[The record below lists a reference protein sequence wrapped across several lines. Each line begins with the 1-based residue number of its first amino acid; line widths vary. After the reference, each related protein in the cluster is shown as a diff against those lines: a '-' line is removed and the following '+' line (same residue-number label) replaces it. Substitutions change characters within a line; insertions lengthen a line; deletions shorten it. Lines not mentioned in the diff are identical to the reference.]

1 MSDTNPRRTN
11 GESRFD
17 QRESSFDSRATPDY
31 FVSQQRNPYGH
42 YQRYSE
48 ERERPVF
55 GDSRDQRPF
64 RTESDSYRE
73 CFAQHHGGSGFDQ
86 IPTDYQPFG
95 GSNNRDRE
103 LNYSRNHSDHRE
115 GFLSGGS
122 HSQHSQYQQHSGLM
136 KTNFPQERDFTA
148 TAGYL
153 REDDLEYDRGFPLNL
168 PSSDGDPGMPDD
180 SVAKSLGPMFVIG
193 QNKPPPGAGRRW

>member
-31 FVSQQRNPYGH
+31 FVSQQRNPFGH

-55 GDSRDQRPF
+55 SDSRDQRPF
-64 RTESDSYRE
+64 RTESESYRE

-103 LNYSRNHSDHRE
+103 VNYSRNHSDLRE
-115 GFLSGGS
+115 EFFSGGGGP
-122 HSQHSQYQQHSGLM
+122 QYQQGSAQMTPHFGR
-136 KTNFPQERDFTA
+136 ERNFTA
-148 TAGYL
+148 IAGYPK
-153 REDDLEYDRGFPLNL
+153 EDDLEYDRGFPLNL
-168 PSSDGDPGMPDD
+168 PSPEGDSGLPDG
-180 SVAKSLGPMFVIG
+180 SVPKTLGPMFVIG
-193 QNKPPPGAGRRW
+193 QNNPPPPGGRRW